1 MGTSIVGS
9 DIPSGNEVTWYYG
22 GTQITA
28 EALTEVAGV
37 ITLSKTAEYGSVF
50 VVDSLGDPTTQ
61 MLELKSTGPDVE
73 ATEADGC
80 AFVRT
85 STAGTDSV
93 TAYYIDIDT
102 TPLVE
107 LFACQDVASDMSMDT
122 KVAEV
127 HGQIT
132 KLKKTGATERTVTLT
147 QLDYSDAFVG
157 AIFGDYVSNSPAT
170 GDTKWNDN
178 HQGVQKIGVLV
189 GKQYVNN
196 VLSKKW
202 FLIGCQVSKIGS
214 KFPTA
219 DYYAK
224 DLEFLVD
231 YVQFVQWA

>member
-1 MGTSIVGS
+1 M
-9 DIPSGNEVTWYYG
+9 
-22 GTQITA
+22 TA
-28 EALTEVAGV
+28 EALAETAGV
-37 ITLSKTAEYGSVF
+37 ITLSKKAEYGSVF
-50 VVDSLGDPTTQ
+50 TVDSNGDPTTQ

-80 AFVRT
+80 LYVRT
-85 STAGTDSV
+85 SAAGTAAV
-93 TAYYIDIDT
+93 TAYYIDIAT
-102 TPLVE
+102 TALTE
-107 LFACQDVASDMSMDT
+107 LFACQDVSSDMSMDT

-147 QLDYSDAFVG
+147 QLDYSDAFLG
-157 AIFGDYVSNSPAT
+157 SIFGDYVSASPAS
-170 GDTKWNDN
+170 GDYKWNDN

-189 GKQYVNN
+189 GKQYVAN

-202 FLIGCQVSKIGS
+202 FLVGCQVSKLSS

-224 DLEFLVD
+224 ELEFLVD
-231 YVQFVQWA
+231 YMQITQWA